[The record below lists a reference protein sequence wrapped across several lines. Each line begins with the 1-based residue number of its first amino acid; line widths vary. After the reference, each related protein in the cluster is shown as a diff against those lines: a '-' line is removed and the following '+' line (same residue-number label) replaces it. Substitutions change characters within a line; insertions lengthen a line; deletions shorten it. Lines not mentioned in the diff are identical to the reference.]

1 MIAMTIGLI
10 LLLAIGSI
18 FISSNQISRVQ
29 ENNARVQ
36 ESGRFALDIL
46 GRNIRQAGHA
56 EIPFTGIK
64 VGFTGVP
71 ITGTDGASGKA
82 DTLTVQYDG
91 AAGDR
96 DCAVGVVGVAAVVD
110 TIIQNHFNLDTVN
123 AQFQCKGT
131 IGAPP
136 AAPGAGA
143 VGHPLL
149 ENVKDFQVLYGIGT
163 AGDQSVNQYVSLPVN
178 WNQVIAARVCVLI
191 RSDQI
196 NIVPVGGAYLNCK
209 GVFVGVPADRRL
221 RRAFSATFN
230 LRNRVN
236 NLP

>member
-29 ENNARVQ
+29 ESNARVQ
-36 ESGRFALDIL
+36 EGGRFALEIL

-71 ITGTDGASGKA
+71 VTGTDGASGKA

-91 AAGDR
+91 AVGDR
-96 DCAVGVVGVAAVVD
+96 DCAVGVAAVAD

-149 ENVKDFQVLYGIGT
+149 ENVEDFQVLYGIDIVD
-163 AGDQSVNQYVSLPVN
+163 DQSVNQYVSLPVN

-196 NIVPVGGAYLNCK
+196 NIVPAGGAYLNCK

-221 RRAFSATFN
+221 RRAFTATFN

-236 NLP
+236 QLP